1 MQSDTLVALVS
12 ATLHDAKRHSCRFS
26 FRNLARCKA
35 TGVSLLRFCRG
46 LDREIGELLRGVEHF
61 CRGLDR
67 EIGEL
72 LRGVERF
79 CRGRLG
85 AVFAPK
91 GIITSKAPT
100 TRETRTKKPLHDV

>member
-46 LDREIGELLRGVEHF
+46 LDREIGELLRGVE
-61 CRGLDR
+61 
-67 EIGEL
+67 
-72 LRGVERF
+72 RF

>member
-1 MQSDTLVALVS
+1 M
-12 ATLHDAKRHSCRFS
+12 
-26 FRNLARCKA
+26 
-35 TGVSLLRFCRG
+35 SLLRFCRG
-46 LDREIGELLRGVEHF
+46 LDREIGELLRGVGRFCRGLDREIGELLRGVGRF

-91 GIITSKAPT
+91 GSMTSKALT
-100 TRETRTKKPLHDV
+100 SD